1 MSRRYSKQA
10 RNRVRD
16 FVELQITDYHSNRR
30 ALADYH
36 AQSIPSAVPKYG
48 GTGGGHGGDSRPTE
62 LIGVRMASDQYI
74 EHLTR
79 SVAAVG
85 AVLSRLSPEDRRL
98 VRLRY
103 WRRGYTVERAA
114 QELYLSKSA
123 AYRKL
128 NAITTAVARELGYIS
143 FDRLG

>member
-1 MSRRYSKQA
+1 MSRHYNKQA

-143 FDRLG
+143 F

>member
-30 ALADYH
+30 TLADYH

-128 NAITTAVARELGYIS
+128 NAITTAVARELGYIN
-143 FDRLG
+143 F

>member
-128 NAITTAVARELGYIS
+128 NAITTADARELGYIS
-143 FDRLG
+143 F